1 MKPSFILGALTGY
14 VLGARAGRERY
25 EDIVAIARRV
35 AGSQTI
41 QATAGVLE
49 AQLAELAGR
58 TRGKVAERI
67 PLLKT
72 VATSSARTQRSG
84 AASARPGTSAVNGTN
99 GHHAER

>member
-25 EDIVAIARRV
+25 ENIVAIARRV

-49 AQLAELAGR
+49 AQLSELAGR
-58 TRGKVAERI
+58 TKGKVAARI
-67 PLLKT
+67 PLLKS
-72 VATSSARTQRSG
+72 VSTSSSRS
-84 AASARPGTSAVNGTN
+84 AAAGRSTGPATTN
-99 GHHAER
+99 GYHGNR